1 MKIPAR
7 GEVWYADLE
16 PVRGHEQGGRR
27 PVLVV
32 SSDAYN
38 RGPAQLLLVLPIT
51 SKQRG
56 VLYHVSLEPPDG
68 GLSVA
73 SDILCDAIR
82 SVSRARIG
90 RPLGTVSSPKMAL
103 VEDRL
108 RMIQGL

>member
-1 MKIPAR
+1 MKVPAR

-16 PVRGHEQGGRR
+16 PVRGHDQGGRR

-82 SVSRARIG
+82 SVSRTRIG
-90 RPLGTVSSPKMAL
+90 RHLGTVSSAKMAL

-108 RMIQGL
+108 RIIQGL

>member
-1 MKIPAR
+1 MKVPAR

-27 PVLVV
+27 PVLVI
-32 SSDAYN
+32 SSNAYN

-56 VLYHVSLEPPDG
+56 VLWHVSLDPPEG
-68 GLSVA
+68 GLNSG

-82 SVSRARIG
+82 SISRTRLGRQVGSVSDA
-90 RPLGTVSSPKMAL
+90 TMSL

-108 RMIQGL
+108 RILQGL